1 MICGKSHRN
10 LTKGNIKRGSFI
22 GSGGAIGVI
31 LRRLFAAAA
40 LIVVAAAAAACAPTN
55 HREHMRALIHGV
67 ICDPAQATLIARD
80 NTNDGRPGR
89 YELYRTAGG
98 HYFVESRIDGDI
110 ALNLVSDDEASRLYS
125 DMTQHRG
132 HYAMVLSN

>member
-1 MICGKSHRN
+1 M
-10 LTKGNIKRGSFI
+10 F
-22 GSGGAIGVI
+22 
-31 LRRLFAAAA
+31 AAA

-98 HYFVESRIDGDI
+98 HYFVESHVDGDI

-125 DMTQHRG
+125 EMTQHRG
-132 HYAMVLSN
+132 HYAMILSN